1 MPITATDVRVALL
14 KVWGEQT
21 CQNPDDWPE
30 VQKRL
35 LARNDA
41 DRTSY
46 KERLDAAAAILA
58 EAFSAASPLA
68 DPVDCVFR
76 AFSPLDAEHRRQL
89 ADLLLAHRAPP
100 GPLSLHDDTPPPD
113 A

>member
-1 MPITATDVRVALL
+1 MPLTATDVRVALL

-21 CQNPDDWPE
+21 CQNPDDWPD
-30 VQKRL
+30 VLKAL
-35 LARNDA
+35 LARNDS

-46 KERLDAAAAILA
+46 KERVDAACVCLA
-58 EAFSAASPLA
+58 EAFSAASPPA

-76 AFSPLDAEHRRQL
+76 AFSPLDADHRRQL
-89 ADLLLAHRAPP
+89 ADTLLQHRAPP
-100 GPLSLHDDTPPPD
+100 GPLSLHDDAPPPE